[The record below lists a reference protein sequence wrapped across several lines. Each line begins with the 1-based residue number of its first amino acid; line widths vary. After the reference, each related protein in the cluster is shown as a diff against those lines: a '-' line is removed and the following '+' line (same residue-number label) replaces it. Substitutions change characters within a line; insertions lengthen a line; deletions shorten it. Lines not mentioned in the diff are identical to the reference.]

1 VTERVLVREAIS
13 EAGIDLLRSRFDV
26 DVDAES
32 ALDEII
38 GGYDAIV
45 VRSATKLTA
54 EVIERAERL
63 RVIGRAGVGVDNVD
77 VDAATRRGIIVA
89 NAPESTVVSAAE
101 HTIGLLVA
109 LARHIPQAHAALKQ
123 GRWERS
129 AYGGIELAGK
139 TLGVLG
145 FGRIGQQVARR
156 ALGLG
161 MHVVAY
167 DPYVTAERFRE
178 LGAEQ
183 VESPEGV
190 YAVSD
195 FLTLHLPLTA
205 ETRGSVDD
213 AAFDAMRPGVRIVN
227 AARGPLL
234 DEDALLAALRA
245 GKVAG
250 AALDVFCDEPYSGP
264 LLELDNVVVTPHL
277 AASTGEAQDR
287 AGVIVAEQVAAALEG
302 GLVSNAVNIP
312 VIGADDLEV
321 LGPYVPLAARLGR
334 IAMDLA
340 DAAPEEIVITVYGA
354 LADYDARLLTVAA
367 LNGAFQGR
375 ADRPVNY
382 VNAPLIATERGIRVR
397 EERSRSARDYTNLV
411 RVELRSGGSPR
422 VRVAGTTIGS
432 DHRPWLVNVLG
443 FEIELELAPLF
454 VLCLYDDVPG
464 VVGRVGTLF
473 GEAGINIA
481 GMTVSRSRRGGKALM
496 ALTVDSAPSP
506 ELVERLR
513 EGEGFDEARV
523 LELGPVAD

>member
-1 VTERVLVREAIS
+1 VTARVLVREAIAD
-13 EAGIDLLRSRFDV
+13 AGVELLRSRFQV
-26 DVDAES
+26 DVDPNS
-32 ALDEII
+32 ALEEII
-38 GGYDAIV
+38 GRYDAIV
-45 VRSATKLTA
+45 VRSGTTLTA
-54 EVIERAERL
+54 GLIERAVRL
-63 RVIGRAGVGVDNVD
+63 KVIGRAGVGVDNVD

-101 HTIGLLVA
+101 HTVGLLVA
-109 LARHIPQAHAALKQ
+109 LARNIPQAHAALKQ

-129 AYGGIELAGK
+129 AYAGVELAGK

-161 MHVVAY
+161 MRVVAH
-167 DPYVTAERFRE
+167 DPYVAAERFRE
-178 LGAEQ
+178 LGVERAETAQ
-183 VESPEGV
+183 AV
-190 YAVSD
+190 YAAAD
-195 FLTLHLPLTA
+195 FLTLHLPLTPD
-205 ETRGSVDD
+205 TRGSLD
-213 AAFDAMRPGVRIVN
+213 AAAFAAMREGVRLVN
-227 AARGPLL
+227 AARGPLV
-234 DEDALLAALRA
+234 DEQALLEALRS

-250 AALDVFCDEPYSGP
+250 AALDVFAEEPYRGP

-302 GLVSNAVNIP
+302 GLVRNAVNIP
-312 VIGADDLEV
+312 AIGADDLEV

-334 IAMDLA
+334 IAMELA
-340 DAAPEEIVITVYGA
+340 DGVADEIVLTAFGG
-354 LADYDARLLTVAA
+354 LARYDTRLLTVAA

-382 VNAPLIATERGIRVR
+382 VNAPSIAAERGIEVR

-411 RVELRSGGSPR
+411 RVEIRSGGER

-432 DHRPWLVNVLG
+432 DHRPWLVHVLG

-454 VLCLYDDVPG
+454 VLCRYDDQPG
-464 VVGRVGTLF
+464 VIGRVGTLF

-481 GMTVSRSRRGGKALM
+481 GMAVSRSRRGGKALM
-496 ALTVDSAPSP
+496 ALTVDSRPPAT
-506 ELVERLR
+506 LVERLR
-513 EGEGFDEARV
+513 GEGFDEARV
-523 LELGPVAD
+523 LELGPVAG